1 MIPGTKRSVS
11 SYLDITE
18 RKKSEEALIRR
29 EAELRDKTRDLEEL
43 NAALRVL
50 LKQRGED
57 RTELENNVISGLNK
71 LVMPSIEK
79 LKRSPLKESDM
90 TCLYIIESHLKNI
103 TSSFVRK
110 LSSEHLKL
118 TPRELQIAGLI
129 REGRMTKEI
138 ADFMN
143 ISLATIEIHR
153 YHIRKK
159 LGLTG
164 GKTNLR
170 TFLSSLN

>member
-1 MIPGTKRSVS
+1 
-11 SYLDITE
+11 
-18 RKKSEEALIRR
+18 
-29 EAELRDKTRDLEEL
+29 
-43 NAALRVL
+43 
-50 LKQRGED
+50 
-57 RTELENNVISGLNK
+57 
-71 LVMPSIEK
+71 
-79 LKRSPLKESDM
+79 
-90 TCLYIIESHLKNI
+90 
-103 TSSFVRK
+103 
-110 LSSEHLKL
+110 
-118 TPRELQIAGLI
+118 
-129 REGRMTKEI
+129 MTKEI